1 MLATALE
8 MAPEERRAYLDK
20 SCTEP
25 SLRREV
31 DSLLAAHEENGVSDF
46 KGALEVSEALASG
59 MQLGSYTILG
69 PLGAGGMG
77 EVYEARDSKLGRKVA
92 IKVLPATLVYDPAQ
106 LSRFQREA
114 RMLASLNH
122 PGICTIYEVGEHAGQ
137 QFIAMELLEGQTLKA
152 RLAEGRL
159 SLQESLELG
168 AEVADGLDFAHSHGI
183 IHRDIKPANIFI
195 TSRGQAKI
203 LDFGLAKQI
212 PAGAKARHSETTQAT
227 TDESLGLTIPGS
239 ALGTVMYMS
248 PEQASARPLDY
259 RTDIFSFGI
268 VFYEMLSGKHPF
280 RGKSQVETVYAI
292 VNNAAPPLGTVP
304 PRVEDILDKTLEK
317 DPKERYQSAADLAV
331 DLRRCRK
338 RGPVD
343 ALSRDAA
350 SVQATDG
357 GTSLQRNR
365 FAWATA
371 GFSTLAMAVVLVWS
385 FWLAPK
391 PDRAPRLSH
400 AVRVTN
406 TAAQE
411 FGPAVSPDGKWV
423 AYYSNAR
430 GPTDIL
436 VKFLDSGATLNLTSS
451 LKLELPAR
459 VGLGG
464 LAISPDGS
472 TLAFSARPDPNQAQF
487 DTWVM
492 PAPVGGTPRKLL
504 QNLQGCQWSPEGAEL
519 ACIRP
524 GSSRGDALIV
534 LNSDGSNQREI
545 MAPEGGRHVHWPAWS
560 RDGKYLYFIYTFDTW
575 QTEPTE
581 IWRILSSGGKPE
593 PVVRTVRRAEY
604 PVPLPGGNLIYAA
617 NPDSIDLG
625 LWWEPDTGGTA
636 QLLTPGVGE
645 YTDPRLSADGRK
657 LVATRSEVRQSLVQL
672 PLAGGSAQMRR
683 LTDGYGGDLD
693 PDFDPRGEN
702 LVFSSSRSGHR
713 NLWISRGD
721 GSQPAPLTTEAAL
734 DERPAFSPDGQEI
747 AFVSD
752 RDGQRGIWIMNA
764 DGGAPKFLHAVT
776 VLDTLT
782 WSPDGMRILYAIPGG
797 NMPSL
802 ESVSVAD
809 GKIEPLSLPNGAVA
823 PAWSPVGDIIAYLDV
838 TTFLLAGPSS
848 TPATRM
854 TLKFIDSQGRPLP
867 LVSPEQHFANG
878 FLAWSR
884 DGRRVA
890 VVWSSAYA
898 ASSIWIVDP
907 SGHEALRKLADLP
920 ITVRPRGI
928 TWTPDG
934 SGVVIA
940 EQESISDI
948 VMFDVDR

>member
-1 MLATALE
+1 
-8 MAPEERRAYLDK
+8 
-20 SCTEP
+20 
-25 SLRREV
+25 
-31 DSLLAAHEENGVSDF
+31 
-46 KGALEVSEALASG
+46 
-59 MQLGSYTILG
+59 
-69 PLGAGGMG
+69 
-77 EVYEARDSKLGRKVA
+77 
-92 IKVLPATLVYDPAQ
+92 
-106 LSRFQREA
+106 
-114 RMLASLNH
+114 
-122 PGICTIYEVGEHAGQ
+122 
-137 QFIAMELLEGQTLKA
+137 
-152 RLAEGRL
+152 
-159 SLQESLELG
+159 
-168 AEVADGLDFAHSHGI
+168 
-183 IHRDIKPANIFI
+183 
-195 TSRGQAKI
+195 
-203 LDFGLAKQI
+203 
-212 PAGAKARHSETTQAT
+212 
-227 TDESLGLTIPGS
+227 
-239 ALGTVMYMS
+239 
-248 PEQASARPLDY
+248 
-259 RTDIFSFGI
+259 
-268 VFYEMLSGKHPF
+268 
-280 RGKSQVETVYAI
+280 
-292 VNNAAPPLGTVP
+292 
-304 PRVEDILDKTLEK
+304 
-317 DPKERYQSAADLAV
+317 
-331 DLRRCRK
+331 
-338 RGPVD
+338 
-343 ALSRDAA
+343 
-350 SVQATDG
+350 
-357 GTSLQRNR
+357 
-365 FAWATA
+365 
-371 GFSTLAMAVVLVWS
+371 
-385 FWLAPK
+385 
-391 PDRAPRLSH
+391 
-400 AVRVTN
+400 
-406 TAAQE
+406 
-411 FGPAVSPDGKWV
+411 
-423 AYYSNAR
+423 
-430 GPTDIL
+430 
-436 VKFLDSGATLNLTSS
+436 
-451 LKLELPAR
+451 
-459 VGLGG
+459 
-464 LAISPDGS
+464 
-472 TLAFSARPDPNQAQF
+472 
-487 DTWVM
+487 
-492 PAPVGGTPRKLL
+492 
-504 QNLQGCQWSPEGAEL
+504 
-519 ACIRP
+519 
-524 GSSRGDALIV
+524 
-534 LNSDGSNQREI
+534 
-545 MAPEGGRHVHWPAWS
+545 
-560 RDGKYLYFIYTFDTW
+560 
-575 QTEPTE
+575 
-581 IWRILSSGGKPE
+581 
-593 PVVRTVRRAEY
+593 
-604 PVPLPGGNLIYAA
+604 
-617 NPDSIDLG
+617 
-625 LWWEPDTGGTA
+625 
-636 QLLTPGVGE
+636 
-645 YTDPRLSADGRK
+645 
-657 LVATRSEVRQSLVQL
+657 
-672 PLAGGSAQMRR
+672 MRR